1 LVFIFTEELEMAL
14 KNFNEAVAVITGGA
28 SGIGLATARALY
40 AQGAHVVLADIDNE
54 RLLQAIEHVRRHAPS
69 ANGKVLGV
77 PTDVTQELQVQALM
91 QQAHN
96 VGGRID
102 LVVTSAGVGRGGTI
116 DDFSTEQMQTMMN
129 INFMGTYNCTRAALP
144 AMRQQKSG
152 YFVFL
157 SSVAGKICAP
167 LLTGYVA
174 SKWAVRGFSGA
185 LRAELYGTGIDV
197 TTVYPAWVETPMIH
211 QEKDALEFL
220 NVIALLTPDEVA
232 SEILQAVQE
241 GRHDLT
247 LAPNPDIALIL
258 QIMKDDQDK
267 AEELVGQNYVN
278 NIQRLMQRQA

>member
-1 LVFIFTEELEMAL
+1 MAL
-14 KNFNEAVAVITGGA
+14 KDFNGAVAVITGGA

-40 AQGAHVVLADIDNE
+40 AQGAHVVLADINNE
-54 RLLQAIEHVRRHAPS
+54 RLQQAIEQVRQHAPN
-69 ANGKVLGV
+69 ATGKVLGI
-77 PTDVTQELQVQALM
+77 PTDVTQVSQVEALM
-91 QQAHN
+91 QQARNADGH
-96 VGGRID
+96 ID
-102 LVVTSAGVGRGGTI
+102 LVVTCAGIGRGGPI
-116 DDFSTEQMQTMMN
+116 DSFTSEEMQAIMD

-144 AMRQQKSG
+144 AMRSQQSG

-174 SKWAVRGFSGA
+174 SKWAIRGFSSA

-211 QEKDALEFL
+211 QEKDVMEFM
-220 NVIALLTPDEVA
+220 NIVAMLTPDQVA

-247 LAPNPDIALIL
+247 LAPNPDIAVVL

-267 AEELVGQNYVN
+267 AEELVGQNFQQ
-278 NIQRLMQRQA
+278 NIQKRMQQQA